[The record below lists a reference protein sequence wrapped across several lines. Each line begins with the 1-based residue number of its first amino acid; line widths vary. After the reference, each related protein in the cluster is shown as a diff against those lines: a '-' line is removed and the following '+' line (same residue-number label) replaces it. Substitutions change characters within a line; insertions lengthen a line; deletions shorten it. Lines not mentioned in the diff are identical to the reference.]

1 MLTHYHQVATDK
13 DKDKDGLYNTI
24 FSYLLLLVFSLTLH
38 LDPFIFNCQP
48 GFQRPSQQ
56 LQPTGFSDQETSSKG
71 KGTPR

>member
-1 MLTHYHQVATDK
+1 MLSHYHQVATDK
-13 DKDKDGLYNTI
+13 DKDKDGLYTTI
-24 FSYLLLLVFSLTLH
+24 FSYLLLFSLTLQ